1 MKKYNIKYSFQKG
14 GSLSELFITQIQ
26 GVINQMIPTSDKIR
40 QIIILVNRTMIDIL
54 TRLVTCKKELSNSTM
69 TSLFQKILQLNM
81 FINQNIDN
89 NNNLDDFHSNLNN
102 IVKFM
107 LAILDYIE
115 QNCSENETNETNETT
130 TVSPDNLRSFLQNIE
145 ESYINFNIRQAS
157 ENQKKI

>member
-1 MKKYNIKYSFQKG
+1 MKKYNIKYSFQEG
-14 GSLSELFITQIQ
+14 GSLSDDFLTQIQ
-26 GVINQMIPTSDKIR
+26 DVINQMIPTSDKIR
-40 QIIILVNRTMIDIL
+40 QINIIVNRTMSYIL
-54 TRLVTCKKELSNSTM
+54 TRLNECKKELSNSTM

-89 NNNLDDFHSNLNN
+89 NNNLDDFHSNFNN

-115 QNCSENETNETNETT
+115 QNCSENDEDEIKIIT
-130 TVSPDNLRSFLQNIE
+130 PDDIRSFLQNIE